1 MSVGR
6 TTAAAEAACAALPAR
21 EQHAHGWGS
30 RYRSRQ
36 RQSGPSRRRA
46 TAAAG
51 CYVPA
56 ARTEEESAMRRM
68 TAAHGLRW
76 RLPRRRCARL
86 GWGWE
91 WGSARLLLSMLMV
104 ISEGGNRYSHPST
117 GSSVPAPRAIGSSP
131 SSFPRSTPQ
140 RLIVPCRLGNA
151 DGRLAG
157 AHASQVRFASAPP
170 LGRSASTDG
179 LYHPSA
185 QGGSTGCRWR
195 LCLLAAARLASPERG
210 PYRAR

>member
-1 MSVGR
+1 MQLTPVR
-6 TTAAAEAACAALPAR
+6 DL
-21 EQHAHGWGS
+21 HLLMVV
-30 RYRSRQ
+30 RSL
-36 RQSGPSRRRA
+36 GPRA
-46 TAAAG
+46 
-51 CYVPA
+51 PSS
-56 ARTEEESAMRRM
+56 TEEESAMRRM

-91 WGSARLLLSMLMV
+91 WGSARLLLSMFMV
-104 ISEGGNRYSHPST
+104 ISEGGNRYSRPST
-117 GSSVPAPRAIGSSP
+117 DSSVPAPRAIGSSP

-170 LGRSASTDG
+170 TGTLSVYGWTVSSVRPRWVNG
-179 LYHPSA
+179 LS
-185 QGGSTGCRWR
+185 
-195 LCLLAAARLASPERG
+195 LAALRASGSSPSLT
-210 PYRAR
+210 